1 MTQDDAPALD
11 WQESADEAVACAQIE
26 MDEQAAQD
34 AEPVP
39 F

>member
-1 MTQDDAPALD
+1 MDDYDAPDLQA
-11 WQESADEAVACAQIE
+11 STDEAMACAQME
-26 MDEQAAQD
+26 MDRQAAQD